1 MKKRLS
7 GIVTAL
13 AILAGA
19 CSHTTE
25 LEITL
30 PEKFEGQNVEV
41 INFLDS
47 TVIASATV
55 ENGMVSIAR
64 PDSAPVFASI
74 VIDGRVRAFYIV
86 EPGKALLNDSISS
99 ATGTPLNDEFSR
111 LMTQLDSIENLDD
124 MSLYL
129 QFVEDT
135 YRANR
140 DNPIGSYFGM
150 EFVKYA
156 DLAQIDS
163 LLADAPADL
172 ADAPKTRH
180 YRDFAELRDATA
192 PGKPFADFEGED
204 EEGKPVKFSQY
215 VNNKGFTLVDFWA
228 SWCPYCI
235 KELPELAALREKWGE
250 PALKVVSVAVRD
262 IPDDSKAAVKKHDI
276 TWPVVYNTQRRP
288 YDIYGFSGIPHHIL
302 IDPEGNIVS
311 RGESLRQID
320 ARLERLNSRPDSEPR
335 PISGMRSN

>member
-1 MKKRLS
+1 MIKKLT
-7 GIVTAL
+7 GIFAAL

-19 CSHTTE
+19 CGHSSK

-47 TVIASATV
+47 TVIASAVV
-55 ENGMVSIAR
+55 ENGRVEITR
-64 PDSAPVFASI
+64 PDSAPVFASV

-86 EPGKALLNDSISS
+86 EPGRALLNDSISS

-111 LMTQLDSIENLDD
+111 LMTRLDSIENLDD
-124 MSLYL
+124 MTLYL
-129 QFVEDT
+129 DFVADT

-150 EFVKYA
+150 EYIKYA
-156 DLAQIDS
+156 DLQQIDS
-163 LLADAPADL
+163 LLTDAPVEL
-172 ADAPKTRH
+172 AQAPKTRH

-192 PGKPFADFEGED
+192 PGKPFVDFEGED
-204 EEGKPVKFSQY
+204 ADGRPVNFSQY
-215 VNNKGFTLVDFWA
+215 VNNKGFTLVDLWA

-235 KELPELAALREKWGE
+235 KELPEMASLREKWGE
-250 PALKVVSVAVRD
+250 PTLKIVGVAVRD
-262 IPDDSKAAVKKHDI
+262 VPEDSKAAVKKHDI

-320 ARLERLNSRPDSEPR
+320 ARLEQLTSQPAK
-335 PISGMRSN
+335 